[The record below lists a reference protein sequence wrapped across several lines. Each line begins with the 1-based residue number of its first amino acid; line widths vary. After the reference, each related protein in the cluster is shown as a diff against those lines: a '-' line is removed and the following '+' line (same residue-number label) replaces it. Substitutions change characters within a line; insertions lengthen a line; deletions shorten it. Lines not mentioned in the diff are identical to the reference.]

1 LVFFTLS
8 PVLKMPDRENE
19 RFDLDEEF
27 LAEQEDSSDYDRMLD
42 KVEKRVRTQGK
53 KGKAA
58 WSKLEEVLAD
68 RKLQKALE
76 DFDDLES

>member
-1 LVFFTLS
+1 
-8 PVLKMPDRENE
+8 MPDRENE

-27 LAEQEDSSDYDRMLD
+27 LAEQEDSSDFDRMLD

-68 RKLQKALE
+68 RKLKKDLQ
-76 DFDDLES
+76 DFDDVET

>member
-1 LVFFTLS
+1 
-8 PVLKMPDRENE
+8 MPDRENGS
-19 RFDLDEEF
+19 FDLDEEF

-68 RKLQKALE
+68 RKLKRDLE

>member
-1 LVFFTLS
+1 
-8 PVLKMPDRENE
+8 MPDRENE

-68 RKLQKALE
+68 RKLKKDLQ
-76 DFDDLES
+76 DFDDVET